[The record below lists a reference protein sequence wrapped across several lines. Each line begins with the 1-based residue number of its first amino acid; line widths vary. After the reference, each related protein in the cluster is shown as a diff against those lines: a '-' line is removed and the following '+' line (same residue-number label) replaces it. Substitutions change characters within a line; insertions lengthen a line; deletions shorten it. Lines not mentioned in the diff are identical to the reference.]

1 MSTRSRR
8 GTTLIELVVALAVFA
23 VFLYMAVS
31 MAGTALSRTAAQREV
46 LTVQAAFRGACD
58 AIVQDARRASWP
70 NVSSVDPVSPSYSG
84 TDANPDII
92 APLDGSLDSQLAV
105 TLPILSTSGTY
116 VMHVYRYYLA
126 TGSAGA
132 QYVARADYTVKST
145 ATGGVPFDDW
155 DPAKL
160 TALDGSPI
168 VEPITATLTQLT
180 RVYFVNR
187 GGTVTIVFVATVKS
201 GGVRDVTYSSNL
213 FVRNYSGPSG

>member
-1 MSTRSRR
+1 
-8 GTTLIELVVALAVFA
+8 
-23 VFLYMAVS
+23 MAVS
-31 MAGTALSRTAAQREV
+31 MTGTALSRTAAQREV

-145 ATGGVPFDDW
+145 SSAGVPFNDW
-155 DPAKL
+155 NG
-160 TALDGSPI
+160 TWSTGSPL
-168 VEPITATLTQLT
+168 VQPITATLNQLT
-180 RVYFVNR
+180 RLYFVNR
-187 GGTVTIVFVATVKS
+187 GGTVTIVFVATMRS

-213 FVRNYSGPSG
+213 FVRNYSTPFG